1 MRNYFLLKENPQ
13 TFAILIGDQRLKTKS
28 QIRLAHVYQWQQ
40 DYRISEKLFTEAIAS
55 CQQNPHLKC
64 YLDFAYQ
71 HMGKCKFDRQLY
83 EEARYYFEQALSL
96 RLIKGDRSL
105 IDSTRL
111 ALEHRFSNRK
121 LGSA

>member
-1 MRNYFLLKENPQ
+1 MRTYFLLKENPQ

-40 DYRISEKLFTEAIAS
+40 DYRISEKLFTDVIAS

-96 RLIKGDRSL
+96 RLIKGDRSE

-111 ALEHRFSNRK
+111 ALDTINLRCQNPD
-121 LGSA
+121 